1 MKKVIGFISILTT
14 CSALMFAD
22 ISAKKLDDGS
32 IEATFFYGNPRAT
45 EVLVAGDFTDWQNAA
60 LPMEK
65 GEKGFTLVKKEKGN
79 TDYNYYYASPDGDTL
94 NIGDQGAV
102 GFGIHASFST
112 EQIGR
117 QAKEQAFSRGF
128 SCEPDSDIY
137 SDLHHCFLW
146 IFDNTGMWIYGREG
160 E

>member
-1 MKKVIGFISILTT
+1 MAQNTGAKLFDIIYDINKHGDYAYAKKV
-14 CSALMFAD
+14 MKD
-22 ISAKKLDDGS
+22 
-32 IEATFFYGNPRAT
+32 
-45 EVLVAGDFTDWQNAA
+45 Q
-60 LPMEK
+60 
-65 GEKGFTLVKKEKGN
+65 GFTLVKKEKGN

-102 GFGIHASFST
+102 GFGIHANFST

-128 SCEPDSDIY
+128 SCEPDSNIY

>member
-1 MKKVIGFISILTT
+1 MAQNAGAKLFDIIYDINKHGDYAYAKKV
-14 CSALMFAD
+14 MKD
-22 ISAKKLDDGS
+22 
-32 IEATFFYGNPRAT
+32 
-45 EVLVAGDFTDWQNAA
+45 Q
-60 LPMEK
+60 
-65 GEKGFTLVKKEKGN
+65 GFTLVKKEKGN

-117 QAKEQAFSRGF
+117 QAKERAFSRGF
-128 SCEPDSDIY
+128 SCEPDSNIY
-137 SDLHHCFLW
+137 SDQHHCFLW

>member
-1 MKKVIGFISILTT
+1 MKRIAMLLLALMLTGTAQTVMAQNAGAKLFDIIYDINKHGDYAYAKKVMKDQGFS
-14 CSALMFAD
+14 
-22 ISAKKLDDGS
+22 
-32 IEATFFYGNPRAT
+32 
-45 EVLVAGDFTDWQNAA
+45 
-60 LPMEK
+60 
-65 GEKGFTLVKKEKGN
+65 LVKKEMGN
-79 TDYNYYYASPDGDTL
+79 TDYNYYYASPDGDPL

-128 SCEPDSDIY
+128 SCEPDSNIY